1 MGSAPLVQPP
11 FGAYRETSSGAFLRG
26 LMQRHYTVAQ
36 LQNETPAA
44 FQRHILGMIGQHD
57 AAIEGYGDA
66 TCQRDF
72 SVQFA
77 WGHDHDFGAFTLS
90 GAMRSR
96 HIDIL
101 ATCMEAYG
109 VPDRDLRG
117 TRILDVGCWTGGT
130 SLLLAAMGADVFAIE
145 EVRKYAE
152 CVNYL
157 KHAFGIDNLT
167 VEHRSLYSLADA
179 GLDDAFDIV
188 LYAGVL
194 YHVTDPVLSL
204 RIVFNTLKDEGVCL
218 LETMAIGDAG
228 SVCRYDGAFHT
239 LARPWDGTPRYGWQ
253 WFVPSLAALSAMMAD
268 VGFAVRRATLHE
280 GVPSDE
286 RRALALGVRQRHG
299 DMLRAGLA
307 RPDIR

>member
-1 MGSAPLVQPP
+1 MSSEPPVQPP
-11 FGAYRETSSGAFLRG
+11 FGAYRETSGAAFLRE

-36 LQNETPAA
+36 LKNETPEA
-44 FQRHILGMIGQHD
+44 FQRHIQGLIGQRD

-66 TCQRDF
+66 TSQRDF

-77 WGHDHDFGAFTLS
+77 WGHDHDFGTFALR
-90 GAMRSR
+90 GAMLSR

-101 ATCMEAYG
+101 ATCMAEYG
-109 VPDRDLRG
+109 IPAADLRG
-117 TRILDVGCWTGGT
+117 KRVLDIGCWTGGT

-145 EVRKYAE
+145 EVRKYAA
-152 CVNYL
+152 CVDYL
-157 KHAFGIDNLT
+157 KRAFGIDNLT

-179 GLDDAFDIV
+179 GFDDCFDIV
-188 LYAGVL
+188 LYSGVL

-204 RIVFNTLKDEGVCL
+204 RIVFNTLKDGGACL
-218 LETMAIGDAG
+218 LETMAIGGAG

-239 LARPWDGTPRYGWQ
+239 LTKPSNGTPRYGWQ
-253 WFVPSLAALSAMMAD
+253 WFVPSLAAIAAMMTD
-268 VGFAVRRATLHE
+268 VGFEVRRATLHE

-286 RRALALGVRQRHG
+286 RRALALGIRQTHR

-307 RPDIR
+307 RPDLR